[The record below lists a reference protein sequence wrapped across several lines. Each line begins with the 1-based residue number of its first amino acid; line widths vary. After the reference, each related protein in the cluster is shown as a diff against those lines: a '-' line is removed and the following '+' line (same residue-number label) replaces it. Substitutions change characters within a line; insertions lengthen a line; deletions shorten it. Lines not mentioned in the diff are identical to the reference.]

1 MKKKSTV
8 KWFFEFASMNK
19 GQYIA
24 SIFFAILGVFCMI
37 LPYFVMGDI
46 VANLLSGEK
55 EFSIYLNKCLLMVVM
70 WILRI
75 LFHSISTG
83 LSHKATFGVL
93 ANIRRMLCDKLY
105 RLPLGYVKDTS
116 SGSLKNII
124 VERVDSMETGLAH
137 VVPEFTANMLGPV
150 IVIIYVFSIDWKMGL
165 ASLLTVPFGV
175 LAYCGMFKGFSE
187 RFNNTIVKTKKLN
200 DTAVEYICGIEVI
213 KAFGKAD
220 SSYEKFVIAA
230 KEGAA
235 CFVDWMRSCL
245 FYSSASST
253 LLPATLTGM
262 LPIGGM
268 LYKAGNLSAT
278 NFILLI
284 ILSFGIIAPLMNA
297 SAHGE
302 DIGKIGTIVSEVV
315 SILEQED
322 MKRPEKIEKNIENTN
337 IELKNVH
344 FSYHEDEVL
353 HGVNLHIDSGSVNAF
368 VGPSG
373 SGKSTIAKLIAGL
386 WDANSGE
393 ILIGNINTKK
403 MPIEYQ
409 NKIIAYVSQ
418 DNYLFDISVREN
430 IRLAKPNASDEEVED
445 IAIKSG
451 CHEFIS
457 SLENGYDTIVGGTGG
472 HLSGGERQRIS
483 IARAML
489 KNADIIILDEAT
501 AYTDPENEALVQSA
515 VAKLI
520 KGKTLIVIAH
530 RLSTI
535 VDSDNIFVIEGGN
548 IIANGKH
555 DDLLKKCKLYSDMWE
570 SHISSKDSVGGEV
583 NA

>member
-1 MKKKSTV
+1 MKKKSNI
-8 KWFFEFASMNK
+8 KWFFEFASMNR
-19 GQYIA
+19 GQYLA

-55 EFSIYLNKCLLMVVM
+55 EFSTYLNKCLVMVVM
-70 WILRI
+70 WILRV

-105 RLPLGYVKDTS
+105 RLPLGYVKDTP

-137 VVPEFTANMLGPV
+137 VIPEFTANMLGPV

-175 LAYCGMFKGFSE
+175 LAYCGMFKGFKE
-187 RFNNTIVKTKKLN
+187 RFNNTIIKTKKLN
-200 DTAVEYICGIEVI
+200 DTAVEYIGGIEVI

-245 FYSSASST
+245 FYSCASMT

-268 LYKAGNLSAT
+268 LYKAGNLTAT

-322 MKRPEKIEKNIENTN
+322 MKRPEKSN
-337 IELKNVH
+337 
-344 FSYHEDEVL
+344 
-353 HGVNLHIDSGSVNAF
+353 
-368 VGPSG
+368 P
-373 SGKSTIAKLIAGL
+373 
-386 WDANSGE
+386 W
-393 ILIGNINTKK
+393 
-403 MPIEYQ
+403 
-409 NKIIAYVSQ
+409 
-418 DNYLFDISVREN
+418 
-430 IRLAKPNASDEEVED
+430 
-445 IAIKSG
+445 
-451 CHEFIS
+451 
-457 SLENGYDTIVGGTGG
+457 
-472 HLSGGERQRIS
+472 
-483 IARAML
+483 
-489 KNADIIILDEAT
+489 
-501 AYTDPENEALVQSA
+501 
-515 VAKLI
+515 
-520 KGKTLIVIAH
+520 KG
-530 RLSTI
+530 R
-535 VDSDNIFVIEGGN
+535 
-548 IIANGKH
+548 
-555 DDLLKKCKLYSDMWE
+555 
-570 SHISSKDSVGGEV
+570 
-583 NA
+583 